1 MTSEE
6 GLQQLR
12 EAHFAPPAI
21 ARYLRATAAR
31 IRGDLLANPSAV
43 RSIGSLGTA
52 YFAAAFVAA
61 SAISLVWDRE
71 LALAFFTRT
80 SLWMLASFGF
90 VTLGVGLL
98 RDRHGHRLEGL
109 NLPLALT
116 LLRIALV
123 PAITLFLL
131 EQQFLLALGIYVV
144 AALTD
149 VVDGMLARAWDQTT
163 ELGKVLD
170 PLVDIAF
177 NLAMLAGLAAAEM
190 IAMWVL
196 WVGVLRYGILLVG
209 GIGLHLF
216 VGPVRIRPTS
226 FGRLTGVVM
235 TSLIALYTL
244 LLAVRGE
251 LAHRLTPL
259 TEVALGVLLSA
270 TVVQVLLLGWFNL
283 RVLRG
288 QAREAS
294 RVVDDVD
301 WRAR

>member
-1 MTSEE
+1 MSFED

-12 EAHFAPPAI
+12 EQRFAPRAI
-21 ARYLRATAAR
+21 LHYVRSAAAR

-43 RSIGSLGTA
+43 RSIGSLGTG
-52 YFAAAFVAA
+52 YFAVAFVAA
-61 SAISLVWDRE
+61 SLIALVWDRE
-71 LALAFFTRT
+71 LAFDFFLNTAI
-80 SLWMLASFGF
+80 WMLAAFAF

-123 PAITLFLL
+123 PAITLFLV
-131 EQQFLLALGIYVV
+131 ERQFLLALAAYVI

-149 VVDGMLARAWDQTT
+149 VADGMLARRWDQTT

-190 IAMWVL
+190 IAMWVF

-209 GIGLHLF
+209 GVGLHLF

-226 FGRLTGVVM
+226 FGRMTGVVM

-251 LAHRLTPL
+251 LAHALTPL

-270 TVVQVLLLGWFNL
+270 TVVQVVLLGWFNL

-301 WRAR
+301 WRAG

>member
-1 MTSEE
+1 MFFESE
-6 GLQQLR
+6 LR
-12 EAHFAPPAI
+12 ELRARRFAP
-21 ARYLRATAAR
+21 RAVAHYGRLMAAG
-31 IRGDLLANPSAV
+31 IRRDLLANPSAV
-43 RSIGSLGTA
+43 RSIGSLGTS
-52 YFAAAFVAA
+52 YFAAAFLAA
-61 SAISLVWDRE
+61 SAIALFWDRH
-71 LALAFFTRT
+71 LALAFFWHTAV
-80 SLWMLASFGF
+80 WMLASFAF
-90 VTLGVGLL
+90 VTLGIGLL
-98 RDRHGHRLEGL
+98 RDRHGHRLSGL
-109 NLPLALT
+109 QLPLALT

-123 PAITLFLL
+123 PAITLFLV
-131 EQQFLLALGIYVV
+131 ERHFVVALTIYVI

-149 VVDGMLARAWDQTT
+149 VLDGMLARRWDQTT

-177 NLAMLAGLAAAEM
+177 NLAMLAGLAAAQM
-190 IAMWVL
+190 IAMWVF
-196 WVGVLRYGILLVG
+196 WVGVLRYGVLLVG
-209 GIGLHLF
+209 GVSLHLF
-216 VGPVRIRPTS
+216 VGPVRIAPTS

-251 LAHRLTPL
+251 LAVRLAPL

-301 WRAR
+301 WRAG

>member
-1 MTSEE
+1 MFFEDE
-6 GLQQLR
+6 LRQLR
-12 EAHFAPPAI
+12 EQRFAPRAI
-21 ARYLRATAAR
+21 LHHGRSMAAQ
-31 IRGDLLANPSAV
+31 IRRDLLANPSAV

-52 YFAAAFVAA
+52 YFAAAFLAA
-61 SAISLVWDRE
+61 SAM
-71 LALAFFTRT
+71 ALYWNRDIALSFFIHTA
-80 SLWMLASFGF
+80 LWMLGSFAF
-90 VTLGVGLL
+90 VTLGVGML
-98 RDRHGHRLEGL
+98 RDRHGHRLDGL
-109 NLPLALT
+109 QLPLALT

-123 PAITLFLL
+123 PAITLFLI
-131 EQQFLLALGIYVV
+131 ERQFLIALIAYLV

-149 VVDGMLARAWDQTT
+149 VFDGYLARRWDQTT

-177 NLAMLAGLAAAEM
+177 NLAMLAGLAAADM
-190 IAMWVL
+190 IAMWVF

-209 GIGLHLF
+209 GVSLHLF

-244 LLAVRGE
+244 LLAVRGDF
-251 LAHRLTPL
+251 AHRLTPL

-294 RVVDDVD
+294 HVVDDVD
-301 WRAR
+301 WRAG